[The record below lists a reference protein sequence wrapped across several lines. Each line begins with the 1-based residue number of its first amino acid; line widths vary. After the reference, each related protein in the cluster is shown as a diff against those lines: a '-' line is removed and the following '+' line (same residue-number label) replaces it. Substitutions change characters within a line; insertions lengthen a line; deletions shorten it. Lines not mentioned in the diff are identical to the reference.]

1 MGWRILVFYS
11 EPDVEGQTIQWAKE
25 KGQSNKTPHSKLN
38 IEQHEP
44 H

>member
-1 MGWRILVFYS
+1 MGWRTLVFYS
-11 EPDVEGQTIQWAKE
+11 EPDVEGQTMQWAKE
-25 KGQSNKTPHSKLN
+25 KGKSNKTPHSKLN